1 MKKIIGFA
9 ALTLVFAGC
18 SSITDVARINSEAV
32 KADDGEQ
39 PIAEVA
45 IHNVSYRLFGLIPIS
60 SGETWKGQC
69 GYANRDERNTV
80 WFEDRCTPE
89 ENLAALKAV
98 LKDVG
103 SNKVRNLV
111 ERTQTWSGWSL
122 GICRQTKETTTCTV
136 LK

>member
-1 MKKIIGFA
+1 MKKVIGFA
-9 ALTLVFAGC
+9 ALALVFAGC
-18 SSITDVARINSEAV
+18 SSITDVARVDSKAV
-32 KADDGEQ
+32 RTDDGAQ

-60 SGETWKGQC
+60 SGEVWKGQC
-69 GYANRDERNTV
+69 KYAERDGRNTV
-80 WFEDRCTPE
+80 WFEDKCTPG

-98 LKDVG
+98 LKEVG
-103 SNKVRNLV
+103 SNKVQNLV
-111 ERTQTWSGWSL
+111 ERTQTCSGWSL